1 MLKGMSTIDAFLA
14 VVDAYRDAL
23 NVSDGSVSSRLFNA
37 GHRISQIRAGSDI
50 GVRRL
55 SEALQW
61 LSDNWPVNAVWPD
74 HVERPL
80 PAAPAPETSDAA

>member
-1 MLKGMSTIDAFLA
+1 MAAIEHLLT
-14 VVDAYRDAL
+14 VVDAFRAAKGL
-23 NVSDGSVSSRLFNA
+23 SEARVATLMLGSGQSLARLRGGA
-37 GHRISQIRAGSDI
+37 DI

-61 LSDNWPVNAVWPD
+61 LSDNWPENAAWPD

-80 PAAPAPETSDAA
+80 PAAPAPEETDAA

>member
-1 MLKGMSTIDAFLA
+1 MTDIASFLT
-14 VVDAYRDAL
+14 VVDRYVEATGLAEAT
-23 NVSDGSVSSRLFNA
+23 VSARVLNA
-37 GHRISQIRAGSDI
+37 GHRIFQIRAGSDI

-80 PAAPAPETSDAA
+80 PAAPAPEASDAA